1 TIELC
6 THKPSGAR
14 RTRLVE
20 EREVDGATRQHASNV
35 LVQDDHGDSVEEA
48 TTIGLPSVTTGWL
61 DPGDDDYFRIEL
73 EQTGQLTIHSEGWIN
88 AEGRLLDGEGDL
100 IASDSDGAVDYN
112 FRIVRD
118 LEAGTYFVSVHERS
132 SSPGAYTLRAE
143 LEAASP
149 DLVVESATLSAVP
162 AVGETFTLSVAVNNE
177 GDGGA
182 PATTLR
188 YYRSDDAVISDSDEE
203 IGTGEVEPLAAGESS
218 EHSIEVTVEDAGV
231 YSYGACVD
239 AVEGERD
246 ATNNCSSAATEPPTV
261 FDLDAE
267 NSHPHGIAYADGL
280 LYVVDWIDDKVYTY
294 TTAGQRRP
302 SSDFELAAETHWAQ
316 SITYADGLLYVGV
329 YDTSAPEKVYA
340 YTVSGERR
348 PDYDFELESR
358 EPWWPSG
365 ITHADGLFYIADEI
379 SDDVFV
385 YATSGERRSSAD
397 FELDSENSSPL
408 GIAHADGRLYV
419 VDEYDDNVYVYT
431 TSGVREEDREFDLVA
446 DNDSP
451 EGATYAK
458 DRFYVVDGGSDRVF
472 VYQGKE

>member
-1 TIELC
+1 C
-6 THKPSGAR
+6 
-14 RTRLVE
+14 
-20 EREVDGATRQHASNV
+20 
-35 LVQDDHGDSVEEA
+35 
-48 TTIGLPSVTTGWL
+48 
-61 DPGDDDYFRIEL
+61 
-73 EQTGQLTIHSEGWIN
+73 
-88 AEGRLLDGEGDL
+88 GRG
-100 IASDSDGAVDYN
+100 
-112 FRIVRD
+112 
-118 LEAGTYFVSVHERS
+118 HERVS
-132 SSPGAYTLRAE
+132 GPGAYTLHAE
-143 LEAASP
+143 FEAAAP

-162 AVGETFTLSVAVNNE
+162 NVGETFTLSVAVNNE
-177 GDGGA
+177 GDGDA

-188 YYRSDDAVISDSDEE
+188 YYRSDDAVISGSDEQ
-203 IGTGEVEPLAAGESS
+203 IGTGDVEPLAAGESS
-218 EHSIEVTVEDAGV
+218 EHSIDVTVADGDV

-239 AVEGERD
+239 ATAGERD

-267 NSHPHGIAYADGL
+267 NSHPNGIAYADGL
-280 LYVVDWIDDKVYTY
+280 LYVVDWIDDKVYAY

-302 SSDFELAAETHWAQ
+302 DSDFELVAETDWAQ

-340 YTVSGERR
+340 YTVSGEHRS
-348 PDYDFELESR
+348 DSDFDLVSR

-365 ITHADGLFYIADEI
+365 IAHADGLFYIADEI

-419 VDEYDDNVYVYT
+419 VDQYDDNVYVYT

-451 EGATYAK
+451 EGATYANG
-458 DRFYVVDGGSDRVF
+458 RFYVVDGDSDRVF
-472 VYQGKE
+472 VY